1 MKSLNN
7 KMKFKKFSQ
16 NILATTITALCT
28 GLIIS
33 STVQASDID
42 IYQEAKSGDITL
54 MMLFDIS
61 GSMGAPQLIN
71 DREACDIPSYSSG
84 TNSSLSNS
92 GGSET
97 STNGSP
103 IYTRYYCN
111 ASNVRKYS
119 YKREGTS
126 TSNYKYF
133 DCGSDG
139 SFYQNDC
146 INTLSIAPSISGFTP
161 EGTNPTYYYK
171 TVSDK
176 FYDRI
181 TRLKDAMFDLL
192 NGNTVKGIEKVSDDK
207 VIGLSAYSFNGIGR
221 NGFILVP
228 ARRLSDS
235 VTIGGVTKTQRQVL
249 MDAVATKLYA
259 RGGTPTG
266 NAYAEAAA
274 YLMGTKTFNDSELS
288 NFSSTPSTG
297 APVFFTYNN
306 SGTTYY
312 IQCNTWS
319 SAGACTSWP
328 NDNNTQP
335 RNFNFLPLDLSQYST
350 ATCTQNAGGSNRSG
364 TCYYYKGR
372 IVRSDDYSHGF
383 NYSTATK
390 TLDGS
395 SYLKPASLE
404 QTDEVKKCS
413 GQGIYVLTDGAPS
426 NQHNQAKAMKNA
438 LNGATFSCTEQGG
451 DNTNPATN
459 CALAFNQKLLNSNPL
474 GLKIKTAVVGFGG
487 DFNKIDSYDPKK
499 TQAENLDLLGTIN
512 TPTKAAAEWGIKGEG
527 GWYSG
532 SSSEDVVN
540 SVNKFINSLGADI
553 PAVTT
558 GSPTV
563 PRDSLNPSVLQKE
576 AYYPQFQPTPDKTY
590 QLWAGNLK
598 KYNVIEGILRDK
610 SNNKIV
616 DDKGRIIDNYDL
628 WAPAVDSSVKD
639 ADETT
644 YGSTKFALMGG
655 VKSQLKLR
663 TEANTE
669 NRKLLTNRI
678 ANGTGTTAAFGS
690 STTLRQVR
698 VADLTDT
705 TYQNDLNRGYLISLL
720 GYGVDAANP
729 TGINLTTAPE
739 LRQVGAVMHSSPLLV
754 TSKGKITYTN
764 NILGSTNREDYVLF
778 GTTQGLL
785 HVVDAKTGK
794 EKFAFVP
801 NEMVENQKEAF
812 LKHDSTS
819 GGLSKLY
826 YGIDA
831 PWATYTEY
839 AIDSS
844 NNLTVG
850 TGRNS
855 QKGKQIAYGGLRMGG
870 RSYYALDLA
879 DMNNPKLQFQI
890 SPSDKKVYY
899 KGSSKLVPEL
909 QYMGQS
915 WSKPAIAWVKWGK
928 SRKRVMFVG
937 GGYDAGGDDGDARTN
952 GVKGPYA
959 GYESDTYNQTN
970 AKGGGVYMFDADT
983 GDLLWWASKNATTST
998 PSTDSGVIGLNDG
1011 NLKYSVVSEIRT
1023 EDRNA
1028 DGLVDHLY
1036 FGDLGGQLFR
1046 IDLNNNAATLGAFA
1060 KTPRLLLN
1068 LNAAEKSPRFY
1079 EMPGFS
1085 IYDYAGKTFAVISI
1099 GTGNRSQPLKDYTVG
1114 ISGYD
1119 YDAVYNIYDKDVAR
1133 KDLYTATT
1141 FTKTLIKAD
1150 LGEITQANRNDD
1162 TTLVAPYTGSGWFYR
1177 FKSSGSD
1184 AKLQSAKV
1192 FATPI
1197 VLNSRMFVSTFDG
1210 SKPGLSGDCG
1220 AGVKG
1225 ESFLQ
1230 QFCMPYGQCVKATGN
1245 NGGNG
1250 DPQDPECTSPD
1261 GCSTGSGIQTTTV
1274 VDDKKK
1280 CNPAVE
1286 SCQEIPPPQIN
1297 NSNYCIS
1304 TGNRG
1309 ATTIS
1314 GIISAG
1320 SSKICLVPQRWYE
1333 FSGLR

>member
-1 MKSLNN
+1 MGDGEMKRIDN
-7 KMKFKKFSQ
+7 KETLKEFSR
-16 NILATTITALCT
+16 NLLATTITALCT
-28 GLIIS
+28 GLVVS

-42 IYQEAKSGDITL
+42 IYQEAKSGEITL
-54 MMLFDIS
+54 MLMLDIS
-61 GSMGAPQLIN
+61 GSMDTRSISDDYGISSSCKTDTAPGG
-71 DREACDIPSYSSG
+71 YSRNYCSVSA
-84 TNSSLSNS
+84 SS
-92 GGSET
+92 
-97 STNGSP
+97 
-103 IYTRYYCN
+103 
-111 ASNVRKYS
+111 ASAKVKDT
-119 YKREGTS
+119 KTGCTLVGTS
-126 TSNYKYF
+126 YR
-133 DCGSDG
+133 C
-139 SFYQNDC
+139 
-146 INTLSIAPSISGFTP
+146 
-161 EGTNPTYYYK
+161 
-171 TVSDK
+171 
-176 FYDRI
+176 YDRI
-181 TRLKDAMFDLL
+181 SRLKDGVFDLL
-192 NGNTVKGIEKVSDDK
+192 QGNASKGIVQLDDRK
-207 VIGLSAYSFNGIGR
+207 IIGLSTLGVYTNNNYYNTGR
-221 NGFILVP
+221 VLVP
-228 ARRLSDS
+228 ARALGADVGSQKQRDILLSYVKGLS
-235 VTIGGVTKTQRQVL
+235 ASTN
-249 MDAVATKLYA
+249 
-259 RGGTPTG
+259 TPT
-266 NAYAEAAA
+266 ARSYAETVS
-274 YLMGTKTFNDSELS
+274 YLMGTTTASRQRTVSDMPYFRYYEYKSSRNWYSRTQKCSSWNSSYSSCS
-288 NFSSTPSTG
+288 NWADTNESIPTG
-297 APVFFTYNN
+297 DTITSYSCSIGSGYRNQTCYDYTGIIDILNNN
-306 SGTTYY
+306 SGFSYSLDPTK
-312 IQCNTWS
+312 NT
-319 SAGACTSWP
+319 A
-328 NDNNTQP
+328 
-335 RNFNFLPLDLSQYST
+335 
-350 ATCTQNAGGSNRSG
+350 
-364 TCYYYKGR
+364 
-372 IVRSDDYSHGF
+372 
-383 NYSTATK
+383 K
-390 TLDGS
+390 TLYAQPS
-395 SYLKPASLE
+395 SLN
-404 QTDEVKKCS
+404 QTDDIKKCS
-413 GQGIYVLTDGAPS
+413 GQGVYILTDGEPTQDTSSLPLMQGALGLQGQNFTCDNSSYDCLNKLALALLDP
-426 NQHNQAKAMKNA
+426 AK
-438 LNGATFSCTEQGG
+438 
-451 DNTNPATN
+451 NPAN
-459 CALAFNQKLLNSNPL
+459 
-474 GLKIKTAVVGFGG
+474 LKFKTAVVGFGSSFNNVASYSKNLTQEQNIANLG
-487 DFNKIDSYDPKK
+487 DITTNVKR
-499 TQAENLDLLGTIN
+499 
-512 TPTKAAAEWGIKGEG
+512 AAYWGIIGEG

-540 SVNKFINSLGADI
+540 SVNEFISSLGADI

-563 PRDSLNPSVLQKE
+563 PKDSLNPSVLQKE

-610 SNNKIV
+610 NSNKIV

-628 WAPAVDSSVKD
+628 WAPAVDPSVKD

-663 TEANTE
+663 TDATTE

-678 ANGTGTTAAFGS
+678 AKGTGTTATFGN
-690 STTLRQVR
+690 STTLRQVK

-705 TYQNDLNRGYLISLL
+705 TYQNDVNRGYLISLL

-754 TSKGKITYTN
+754 TNKGKITYTN
-764 NILGSTNREDYVLF
+764 NIVDSTNREDYVLF

-812 LKHDSTS
+812 LKYDSTS
-819 GGLSKLY
+819 GGLNKLY

-831 PWATYTEY
+831 PWTTYTEY
-839 AIDSS
+839 VVDSS

-879 DMNNPKLQFQI
+879 DINNPKLLFQI
-890 SPSDKKVYY
+890 SPSDQKVYY
-899 KGSSKLVPEL
+899 NGSSKTVDALK
-909 QYMGQS
+909 YMGQS

-937 GGYDAGGDDGDARTN
+937 GGYDAGGDDGDAHTN
-952 GVKGPYA
+952 GVKGAYA

-970 AKGGGVYMFDADT
+970 AKGGGVYMFDADN
-983 GDLLWWASKNATTST
+983 GDLLWWASKNATTT
-998 PSTDSGVIGLNDG
+998 TSGVIGLNNA

-1046 IDLNNNAATLGAFA
+1046 IDLDNNAATLSAFA

-1085 IYDYAGKTFAVISI
+1085 IYDYAGKTFAAISI
-1099 GTGNRSQPLKDYTVG
+1099 GTGNRSQPLRDYTVG
-1114 ISGYD
+1114 TSGYD
-1119 YDAVYNIYDKDVAR
+1119 YDAVYNIYDKDVTR
-1133 KDLYTATT
+1133 KDLYSATT
-1141 FTKTLIKAD
+1141 FTKTLTKAD

-1162 TTLVAPYTGSGWFYR
+1162 TTLVAPYSGYGWFYR

-1192 FATPI
+1192 FATPL
-1197 VLNSRMFVSTFDG
+1197 VLNSRMFVSIFDG

-1230 QFCMPYGQCVKATGN
+1230 QFCMPYGQCVKATGG

-1250 DPQDPECTSPD
+1250 DQQDPECTSAD

-1274 VDDKKK
+1274 VDNKKT

-1286 SCQEIPPPQIN
+1286 SCSPPPQETN
-1297 NSNYCIS
+1297 NLNYCIS

-1314 GIISAG
+1314 GVISAG
-1320 SSKICLVPQRWYE
+1320 SSRICLVPQRWYE
-1333 FSGLR
+1333 FSALR

>member
-1 MKSLNN
+1 MGEGEMKRLNN
-7 KMKFKKFSQ
+7 KMKFKEFSQ
-16 NILATTITALCT
+16 NLLATTTTAFCT

-42 IYQEAKSGDITL
+42 IYQQAKSGDITL
-54 MMLFDIS
+54 MLMLDIS
-61 GSMGAPQLIN
+61 GSMDTRSISNDYGISNNCTTDTAP
-71 DREACDIPSYSSG
+71 
-84 TNSSLSNS
+84 
-92 GGSET
+92 GG
-97 STNGSP
+97 
-103 IYTRYYCN
+103 YTRNYCSIS
-111 ASNVRKYS
+111 ASSASATVKNTKTGCTLV
-119 YKREGTS
+119 GTS
-126 TSNYKYF
+126 YR
-133 DCGSDG
+133 C
-139 SFYQNDC
+139 
-146 INTLSIAPSISGFTP
+146 
-161 EGTNPTYYYK
+161 
-171 TVSDK
+171 
-176 FYDRI
+176 YDRI
-181 TRLKDAMFDLL
+181 SRLKDGVFDLL
-192 NGNTVKGIEKVSDDK
+192 QGNTTKGITKLDDRK
-207 VIGLSAYSFNGIGR
+207 IIGLSTLGVYTSRYYDTGR
-221 NGFILVP
+221 VLVP
-228 ARRLSDS
+228 ARALGVDVGSQKQRDILLSYVKGLS
-235 VTIGGVTKTQRQVL
+235 ASTN
-249 MDAVATKLYA
+249 
-259 RGGTPTG
+259 TPT
-266 NAYAEAAA
+266 ARSYAETVS
-274 YLMGTKTFNDSELS
+274 YLMGTTTASRQRTVADMPYYRSYEYRSKTTNPWVQYVSKCTAWNTS
-288 NFSSTPSTG
+288 YST
-297 APVFFTYNN
+297 
-306 SGTTYY
+306 
-312 IQCNTWS
+312 CNTWS
-319 SAGACTSWP
+319 SFSSAESLPELNDSINSSACAISTS
-328 NDNNTQP
+328 
-335 RNFNFLPLDLSQYST
+335 
-350 ATCTQNAGGSNRSG
+350 
-364 TCYYYKGR
+364 
-372 IVRSDDYSHGF
+372 
-383 NYSTATK
+383 
-390 TLDGS
+390 GS
-395 SYLKPASLE
+395 SYQNKTCYNYTGVIDIANSNSGFTYSTTDTKNVDQTLYSSPASLTQE
-404 QTDEVKKCS
+404 EDIKKCS
-413 GQGIYVLTDGAPS
+413 GQGVYVLTDGDPS
-426 NQHNQAKAMKNA
+426 EDTNSLPLMQGA
-438 LNGATFSCTEQGG
+438 LGLQGQNFTC
-451 DNTNPATN
+451 DNSSYDCLNKLALVLLDPTKNPAN
-459 CALAFNQKLLNSNPL
+459 IKF
-474 GLKIKTAVVGFGG
+474 KTAVVGFGSS
-487 DFNKIDSYDPKK
+487 FNNVASFSKNL
-499 TQAENLDLLGTIN
+499 TQEQNIANLGTIDTN
-512 TPTKAAAEWGIKGEG
+512 VKRAAYWGIIGEG

-532 SSSEDVVN
+532 ASSQDVVD
-540 SVNKFINSLGADI
+540 SVNEFISSLSADI

-563 PRDSLNPSVLQKE
+563 PKDSLNPSVLQKE

-598 KYNVIEGILRDK
+598 KYNVIEGVLRDK
-610 SNNKIV
+610 GSNKIV
-616 DDKGRIIDNYDL
+616 DNKGRIIDNYDL
-628 WAPAVDSSVKD
+628 WAPAVDASVKD

-678 ANGTGTTAAFGS
+678 ANGTGATATFGS

-698 VADLTDT
+698 VTDLTDT
-705 TYQNDLNRGYLISLL
+705 TYKNDSNRGYLISLL

-729 TGINLTTAPE
+729 TAINLTTAPE

-754 TSKGKITYTN
+754 TNKGKITYTN

-785 HVVDAKTGK
+785 HAVDAKTGK

-812 LKHDSTS
+812 LKYDSTT
-819 GGLSKLY
+819 GGLNKLY

-831 PWATYTEY
+831 PWTTYTEY
-839 AIDSS
+839 VVDSS

-850 TGRNS
+850 TGRNL

-879 DMNNPKLQFQI
+879 DMNNPKLLFQI
-890 SPSDKKVYY
+890 SPSDQKVYY
-899 KGSSKLVPEL
+899 NGSSKSVPAL

-983 GDLLWWASKNATTST
+983 GDLLWWASKNATTT
-998 PSTDSGVIGLNDG
+998 TSGVIGLNDA

-1046 IDLNNNAATLGAFA
+1046 IDLDNNAATLGAFA
-1060 KTPRLLLN
+1060 KTPRLLLS

-1085 IYDYAGKTFAVISI
+1085 IYDYAGKTFAAISI

-1114 ISGYD
+1114 TSGYD
-1119 YDAVYNIYDKDVAR
+1119 YDAVYNIYDKDVTR

-1141 FTKTLIKAD
+1141 FTKTLTKAD
-1150 LGEITQANRNDD
+1150 LGEITQTNRNDA
-1162 TTLVAPYTGSGWFYR
+1162 TTLVAPYTSYGWFYR
-1177 FKSSGSD
+1177 FKSSGSA

-1197 VLNSRMFVSTFDG
+1197 ILNSRMFVSTFDG

-1245 NGGNG
+1245 NGGGSG

-1261 GCSTGSGIQTTTV
+1261 GCSTGSGIQLTTV
-1274 VDDKKK
+1274 VDDKK

-1286 SCQEIPPPQIN
+1286 KCDEDKPDPDPTK
-1297 NSNYCIS
+1297 NYCIS

-1314 GIISAG
+1314 GIIPAG

>member
-1 MKSLNN
+1 MGEGEMKRLNN
-7 KMKFKKFSQ
+7 RMKFKEFSQ
-16 NILATTITALCT
+16 NLLATTITTLCT

-33 STVQASDID
+33 SAVQASDID
-42 IYQEAKSGDITL
+42 IYQQAKSGEITL
-54 MMLFDIS
+54 MLMLDIS
-61 GSMGAPQLIN
+61 GSMDTRSIDDDYGISNNCNTDTAP
-71 DREACDIPSYSSG
+71 
-84 TNSSLSNS
+84 
-92 GGSET
+92 GG
-97 STNGSP
+97 
-103 IYTRYYCN
+103 YTRNYCSVS
-111 ASNVRKYS
+111 ASSASAKVKNSKTGCTLV
-119 YKREGTS
+119 GTS
-126 TSNYKYF
+126 YR
-133 DCGSDG
+133 C
-139 SFYQNDC
+139 
-146 INTLSIAPSISGFTP
+146 
-161 EGTNPTYYYK
+161 
-171 TVSDK
+171 
-176 FYDRI
+176 YDRI
-181 TRLKDAMFDLL
+181 SRLKDGVFDLL
-192 NGNTVKGIEKVSDDK
+192 QGNTTKGITRLDDQK
-207 VIGLSAYSFNGIGR
+207 IIGLSTLGVRTNNGYANTGR
-221 NGFILVP
+221 VLVP
-228 ARRLSDS
+228 ARKLGDTYS
-235 VTIGGVTKTQRQVL
+235 GQTQRQILIDYVKGL
-249 MDAVATKLYA
+249 TAYTN
-259 RGGTPTG
+259 TPT
-266 NAYAEAAA
+266 ARSYAETVS
-274 YLMGTKTFNDSELS
+274 YLMGTTTASRQRTVSDMPYFRYYEYKS
-288 NFSSTPSTG
+288 NGNWYSRTQKCSSWNSSYSSCSNWDNTNESIPTG
-297 APVFFTYNN
+297 DTITSYNCTISGATSSSYRAQTCYDYSGIIDILNSN
-306 SGTTYY
+306 SGFSYSLDPTK
-312 IQCNTWS
+312 NT
-319 SAGACTSWP
+319 
-328 NDNNTQP
+328 D
-335 RNFNFLPLDLSQYST
+335 
-350 ATCTQNAGGSNRSG
+350 
-364 TCYYYKGR
+364 
-372 IVRSDDYSHGF
+372 
-383 NYSTATK
+383 K
-390 TLDGS
+390 TLYS
-395 SYLKPASLE
+395 APASLNQE
-404 QTDEVKKCS
+404 DEIKKCS
-413 GQGIYVLTDGAPS
+413 GQGVYILTDGEPTQDTGSLPLMQGALG
-426 NQHNQAKAMKNA
+426 AKGQNFTCEDSGSYDCLNKLA
-438 LNGATFSCTEQGG
+438 LALLDPTK
-451 DNTNPATN
+451 NPAN
-459 CALAFNQKLLNSNPL
+459 
-474 GLKIKTAVVGFGG
+474 LKFKTAVVGFGSS
-487 DFNKIDSYDPKK
+487 FNNVASYSKNLTQEQNIANLGAIDTNVKR
-499 TQAENLDLLGTIN
+499 
-512 TPTKAAAEWGIKGEG
+512 AAYWGIIGEG

-540 SVNKFINSLGADI
+540 SVNEFISSLGADI

-563 PRDSLNPSVLQKE
+563 PKDSLNPSVLQKE

-598 KYNVIEGILRDK
+598 KYNVIEGVLRDK
-610 SNNKIV
+610 SGNKIV

-628 WAPAVDSSVKD
+628 WAPAVDPGVKD

-663 TEANTE
+663 TDANTE

-678 ANGTGTTAAFGS
+678 AKVTGTTTTFGN
-690 STTLRQVR
+690 STTLRQVK

-705 TYQNDLNRGYLISLL
+705 TYQNDSNRGYLISLL

-729 TGINLTTAPE
+729 TAINLTTAPE

-754 TSKGKITYTN
+754 TNKGKITYTN
-764 NILGSTNREDYVLF
+764 NIVDSTNREDYVLF

-812 LKHDSTS
+812 LKYDSTT

-831 PWATYTEY
+831 PWTTYTEY
-839 AIDSS
+839 VVDSS

-850 TGRNS
+850 TGRNL

-879 DMNNPKLQFQI
+879 DMNNPKLLFQI
-890 SPSDKKVYY
+890 SPSDQKVYY
-899 KGSSKLVPEL
+899 NGSSKSVPAL

-983 GDLLWWASKNATTST
+983 GDLLWWASKNATTT
-998 PSTDSGVIGLNDG
+998 TSGVIGLNDA

-1046 IDLNNNAATLGAFA
+1046 IDLDNNAATLGAFA
-1060 KTPRLLLN
+1060 KTPRLLLS

-1114 ISGYD
+1114 TSGYD
-1119 YDAVYNIYDKDVAR
+1119 YDAVYNIYDKDVTR

-1141 FTKTLIKAD
+1141 FTKTLTKAD

-1162 TTLVAPYTGSGWFYR
+1162 TTLVAPYTGNGWFYR
-1177 FKSSGSD
+1177 FKSSGSA

-1230 QFCMPYGQCVKATGN
+1230 QFCMPYGQCAKATGN
-1245 NGGNG
+1245 NGGNE
-1250 DPQDPECTSPD
+1250 DPPSDPECTSPD
-1261 GCSTGSGIQTTTV
+1261 GCSTGSGIQLTTV
-1274 VDDKKK
+1274 VDDK

-1286 SCQEIPPPQIN
+1286 KCDETKPDPDPTK
-1297 NSNYCIS
+1297 NYCIS

>member
-1 MKSLNN
+1 MGEGEMKSLNN
-7 KMKFKKFSQ
+7 KMKFKKFNQ
-16 NILATTITALCT
+16 NVLATTITALCT

-42 IYQEAKSGDITL
+42 IYQQAKSGTISL
-54 MMLFDIS
+54 MMMLDVS
-61 GSMGAPQLIN
+61 GSMGYPQLVGSSS
-71 DREACDIPSYSSG
+71 ACDVPSG
-84 TNSSLSNS
+84 ATIKDNSSEN
-92 GGSET
+92 
-97 STNGSP
+97 STNGTP
-103 IYTRYYCN
+103 TYKRYYCN
-111 ASNVRKYS
+111 VIDTKTYKYRSYVSSRKTYYQACTNNAISTSSCSWGSATTSNPSLSGLSNESSNSYTYYFEGMTRKY
-119 YKREGTS
+119 
-126 TSNYKYF
+126 
-133 DCGSDG
+133 
-139 SFYQNDC
+139 
-146 INTLSIAPSISGFTP
+146 
-161 EGTNPTYYYK
+161 
-171 TVSDK
+171 
-176 FYDRI
+176 YDRI
-181 TRLKDAMFDLL
+181 TRLKDGMFDLL
-192 NGNTVKGIEKVSDDK
+192 YGNTTKGIARIADDK
-207 VIGLSAYSFNGIGR
+207 VIGLSTFSRPTSFNSSGEPSTADNVSGQIR
-221 NGFILVP
+221 IP
-228 ARRLSDS
+228 ARRLDAVIS
-235 VTIGGVTKTQRQVL
+235 GVTQRQIL
-249 MDAVATKLYA
+249 LNEIAKLGA
-259 RGGTPTG
+259 RGGTPTA
-266 NAYAEAAA
+266 NAYADTAA
-274 YLMGTKTFNDSELS
+274 YLFGTTTGGTERGIIGYTTTTNTTRFYPCVTPTPTGGCDSY
-288 NFSSTPSTG
+288 SSTYTTLPSYDARVQSNG
-297 APVFFTYNN
+297 
-306 SGTTYY
+306 YY
-312 IQCNTWS
+312 
-319 SAGACTSWP
+319 
-328 NDNNTQP
+328 
-335 RNFNFLPLDLSQYST
+335 
-350 ATCTQNAGGSNRSG
+350 
-364 TCYYYKGR
+364 YYYKNNIANSSVSGFY
-372 IVRSDDYSHGF
+372 YSYDETK
-383 NYSTATK
+383 NAAK
-390 TLDGS
+390 TLYD
-395 SYLKPASLE
+395 KPNSLI
-404 QTDEVKKCS
+404 QADEIKKCS
-413 GQGIYVLTDGAPS
+413 GQGIYVLTDGQPNNNDS
-426 NQHNQAKAMKNA
+426 TKSLMQTA
-438 LNGATFSCTEQGG
+438 LTSTYQSTLSCTDSDSGWECMHNFVQ
-451 DNTNPATN
+451 N
-459 CALAFNQKLLNSNPL
+459 LLNPSKNPL
-474 GLKIKTAVVGFGG
+474 GLKIKTAVVGFGQ
-487 DFNKIDSYDPKK
+487 DFNGVTSYDKNK
-499 TQAENLDLLGTIN
+499 TQEQNIAALGTID
-512 TPTKAAAEWGIKGEG
+512 TDVKKAAYWGIVGEG

-532 SSSEDVVN
+532 SESEDVVN
-540 SVNKFINSLGADI
+540 SVNDFISSLGSTI

-563 PRDSLNPSVLQKE
+563 PKDSLNPSVLQKE

-598 KYNVIEGILRDK
+598 KYNVVEGILRDK

-628 WAPAVDSSVKD
+628 WAPAVDPGFKD

-678 ANGTGTTAAFGS
+678 ANGTGTAAIFVN
-690 STTLRQVR
+690 STTLRQVK
-698 VADLTDT
+698 VTDLTDT

-754 TSKGKITYTN
+754 TNKGKITYTN

-801 NEMVENQKEAF
+801 NEMVENQKDAF
-812 LKHDSTS
+812 LKYDSTS

-890 SPSDKKVYY
+890 SPSDQKVYY
-899 KGSSKLVPEL
+899 NGSSKTVPAL

-983 GDLLWWASKNATTST
+983 GDLLWWASKNATTTT
-998 PSTDSGVIGLNDG
+998 PSTDSGLIGLNDG

-1046 IDLNNNAATLGAFA
+1046 IDLNNNATTLGAFA

-1068 LNAAEKSPRFY
+1068 LNAAAKSPRFY
-1079 EMPGFS
+1079 DMPGFS
-1085 IYDYAGKTFAVISI
+1085 IYDYAGKTFAAISI

-1114 ISGYD
+1114 TSGYD
-1119 YDAVYNIYDKDVAR
+1119 YDAVYNIYDKDVTR

-1141 FTKTLIKAD
+1141 FTKTLTKAD
-1150 LGEITQANRNDD
+1150 LGEITQDNRNDD
-1162 TTLVAPYTGSGWFYR
+1162 TTPVAPYTANGWFYR
-1177 FKSSGSD
+1177 FKSSGSA

-1230 QFCMPYGQCVKATGN
+1230 QFCMPYGQCVKATG
-1245 NGGNG
+1245 GNG
-1250 DPQDPECTSPD
+1250 NGNEDPPPSDPECTSPD
-1261 GCSTGSGIQTTTV
+1261 GCSTGPGIQTTTV

>member
-1 MKSLNN
+1 MGEGEMKRLNN
-7 KMKFKKFSQ
+7 KMKFKRFSQ
-16 NILATTITALCT
+16 NVLAATITALCT
-28 GLIIS
+28 GFIIS
-33 STVQASDID
+33 SAVQASDID

-54 MMLFDIS
+54 MLMLDIS
-61 GSMGAPQLIN
+61 GSMDTRSISDDYGISSSCNTDTAP
-71 DREACDIPSYSSG
+71 
-84 TNSSLSNS
+84 
-92 GGSET
+92 GG
-97 STNGSP
+97 
-103 IYTRYYCN
+103 YTRNYCAVS
-111 ASNVRKYS
+111 ASSASAKVKNTKTGCTLV
-119 YKREGTS
+119 GTS
-126 TSNYKYF
+126 YR
-133 DCGSDG
+133 C
-139 SFYQNDC
+139 
-146 INTLSIAPSISGFTP
+146 
-161 EGTNPTYYYK
+161 
-171 TVSDK
+171 
-176 FYDRI
+176 YDRI
-181 TRLKDAMFDLL
+181 SRLKDGVFDLL
-192 NGNTVKGIEKVSDDK
+192 QGNTTKGIAPLDDRK
-207 VIGLSAYSFNGIGR
+207 IIGLSTLGVYANNNYYNTGR
-221 NGFILVP
+221 VLVP
-228 ARRLSDS
+228 AQALGANVGSQKQRDVLLSYVKGLS
-235 VTIGGVTKTQRQVL
+235 ASTN
-249 MDAVATKLYA
+249 
-259 RGGTPTG
+259 TPT
-266 NAYAEAAA
+266 ARSYAETIS
-274 YLMGTKTFNDSELS
+274 YLMGTTTASRQRTVSDMPYYRSYEYRSKTTNSWVQYVSKCTAWNSSYSTCSTWSSFSSAESLPELNDSI
-288 NFSSTPSTG
+288 NSSACTISTSG
-297 APVFFTYNN
+297 NYYQNKTCYNYTGIIDILNNN
-306 SGTTYY
+306 SGFSYSLDPTK
-312 IQCNTWS
+312 NTDRTLYVKPS
-319 SAGACTSWP
+319 SL
-328 NDNNTQP
+328 N
-335 RNFNFLPLDLSQYST
+335 
-350 ATCTQNAGGSNRSG
+350 
-364 TCYYYKGR
+364 
-372 IVRSDDYSHGF
+372 
-383 NYSTATK
+383 
-390 TLDGS
+390 
-395 SYLKPASLE
+395 
-404 QTDEVKKCS
+404 QTDDIKKCS
-413 GQGIYVLTDGAPS
+413 GQGVYILTDGEPTQDTSSLPLMQGALG
-426 NQHNQAKAMKNA
+426 AKGQNFTCDDSGSWDCLNKLSLA
-438 LNGATFSCTEQGG
+438 LL
-451 DNTNPATN
+451 DP
-459 CALAFNQKLLNSNPL
+459 NSNPAN
-474 GLKIKTAVVGFGG
+474 LKFKTAVVGFGSS
-487 DFNKIDSYDPKK
+487 FNDVASFSKNL
-499 TQAENLDLLGTIN
+499 TQEQNIANLGTIN
-512 TPTKAAAEWGIKGEG
+512 TNVKRAAYWGIIGEG

-532 SSSEDVVN
+532 SSSQDVVE
-540 SVNKFINSLGADI
+540 SVNEFISSLSADI

-563 PRDSLNPSVLQKE
+563 PKDSLNPSVLQKE

-598 KYNVIEGILRDK
+598 KYNVIEGVLRDK
-610 SNNKIV
+610 SGNKVV
-616 DDKGRIIDNYDL
+616 DNKGRIIDNYDL
-628 WAPAVDSSVKD
+628 WAPAVDPSVKD

-678 ANGTGTTAAFGS
+678 ANGTGTAATFVN
-690 STTLRQVR
+690 STTLRQVK
-698 VADLTDT
+698 VSDLTDI
-705 TYQNDLNRGYLISLL
+705 TYQNDSNRGYLISLL

-754 TSKGKITYTN
+754 TNKGKITYTN
-764 NILGSTNREDYVLF
+764 NVLGSTNREDYVLF

-812 LKHDSTS
+812 LKYDSTT

-831 PWATYTEY
+831 PWTTYTEY
-839 AIDSS
+839 VVDSS

-850 TGRNS
+850 TGRNL

-879 DMNNPKLQFQI
+879 DMNNPKLLFQI
-890 SPSDKKVYY
+890 SPSDQKVYY
-899 KGSSKLVPEL
+899 NGSSKSVPAL

-983 GDLLWWASKNATTST
+983 GDLLWWASKNATTT
-998 PSTDSGVIGLNDG
+998 TSGVIGLNDA

-1046 IDLNNNAATLGAFA
+1046 IDLDNNAATLGAFA
-1060 KTPRLLLN
+1060 KTPRLLLT
-1068 LNAAEKSPRFY
+1068 LNAAAKSPRFY
-1079 EMPGFS
+1079 EMPSFS
-1085 IYDYAGKTFAVISI
+1085 IYDYAGKTFAAISI

-1114 ISGYD
+1114 TSGYD
-1119 YDAVYNIYDKDVAR
+1119 YDAVYNIYDKDVTR

-1141 FTKTLIKAD
+1141 FTKTLTKAD

-1162 TTLVAPYTGSGWFYR
+1162 TTLVAPYTGNGWFYR
-1177 FKSSGSD
+1177 FKSSGSA

-1230 QFCMPYGQCVKATGN
+1230 QFCMPYGQCAKATGN
-1245 NGGNG
+1245 NGGGNE
-1250 DPQDPECTSPD
+1250 DPPSDPECTSPD
-1261 GCSTGSGIQTTTV
+1261 GCSTGSGIQLTTV
-1274 VDDKKK
+1274 VDDK

-1286 SCQEIPPPQIN
+1286 KCDETKPDPDPTK
-1297 NSNYCIS
+1297 NYCIS

>member
-1 MKSLNN
+1 MGEGEMKRLNN
-7 KMKFKKFSQ
+7 KMKFKEFGQ
-16 NILATTITALCT
+16 NLLATTTTAFCT

-42 IYQEAKSGDITL
+42 IYQQAKSGTVSL
-54 MMLFDIS
+54 MMMLDVS
-61 GSMGAPQLIN
+61 GSMGYPQLVGSSS
-71 DREACDIPSYSSG
+71 ACDVPSG
-84 TNSSLSNS
+84 ATIKDNSSEN
-92 GGSET
+92 
-97 STNGSP
+97 STNGTP
-103 IYTRYYCN
+103 IYKRYYCN
-111 ASNVRKYS
+111 VIDTKTYKYRSYRSNNKTYYQACTNNAISASSCSWGSATTSTPSLSGLSNESSGTYTYYFEGMTRKY
-119 YKREGTS
+119 
-126 TSNYKYF
+126 
-133 DCGSDG
+133 
-139 SFYQNDC
+139 
-146 INTLSIAPSISGFTP
+146 
-161 EGTNPTYYYK
+161 
-171 TVSDK
+171 
-176 FYDRI
+176 YDRI
-181 TRLKDAMFDLL
+181 TRLKDGMFDLL
-192 NGNTVKGIEKVSDDK
+192 YGNTTKGIARIADDK
-207 VIGLSAYSFNGIGR
+207 VIGLSTFSRPTSFNSSGEPATADNVSGQVRI
-221 NGFILVP
+221 P
-228 ARRLSDS
+228 ARRLDA
-235 VTIGGVTKTQRQVL
+235 VVNGVTQRQIL
-249 MDAVATKLYA
+249 LNEIAKLGA
-259 RGGTPTG
+259 RGGTPTAH
-266 NAYAEAAA
+266 AYADTAA
-274 YLMGTKTFNDSELS
+274 YLF
-288 NFSSTPSTG
+288 
-297 APVFFTYNN
+297 
-306 SGTTYY
+306 GTTTGGTERGIIGYTTTGNTSRFY
-312 IQCNTWS
+312 PCIDPTPTGGCNSYS
-319 SAGACTSWP
+319 SSYTA
-328 NDNNTQP
+328 
-335 RNFNFLPLDLSQYST
+335 LPGYDYRTGDSY
-350 ATCTQNAGGSNRSG
+350 NY
-364 TCYYYKGR
+364 YYYKNNIANSSSSGFY
-372 IVRSDDYSHGF
+372 YSYDETK
-383 NYSTATK
+383 NAAK
-390 TLDGS
+390 TLYD
-395 SYLKPASLE
+395 KPASLI
-404 QTDEVKKCS
+404 QADEIKKCS
-413 GQGIYVLTDGAPS
+413 GQGIYVLTDGQPNNNGSAQS
-426 NQHNQAKAMKNA
+426 LMQTA
-438 LNGATFSCTEQGG
+438 LTSTYQSTLSCTDSDSGW
-451 DNTNPATN
+451 N
-459 CALAFNQKLLNSNPL
+459 CMHNFVQNLLNPSKNPL
-474 GLKIKTAVVGFGG
+474 GLKIKTAVVGFGK
-487 DFNKIDSYDPKK
+487 DFNGVTSYDKNK
-499 TQAENLDLLGTIN
+499 TQEQNIAALGTID
-512 TPTKAAAEWGIKGEG
+512 TDVKKAAYWGIVGEG

-532 SSSEDVVN
+532 SESEDVVN
-540 SVNKFINSLGADI
+540 SVNEFISSLGSTI

-563 PRDSLNPSVLQKE
+563 PKDSLNPSVLQKE

-598 KYNVIEGILRDK
+598 KYNVIEGVLRDK
-610 SNNKIV
+610 SGNKIV

-628 WAPAVDSSVKD
+628 WAPAVDPSVKD

-663 TEANTE
+663 TDANTE

-678 ANGTGTTAAFGS
+678 ADGTGTAAIFVN
-690 STTLRQVR
+690 STTLRQVK
-698 VADLTDT
+698 VSDLTDT
-705 TYQNDLNRGYLISLL
+705 TYQNDSNRGYLISLL

-729 TGINLTTAPE
+729 TGINLTTASE

-754 TSKGKITYTN
+754 TNKGKITYTN
-764 NILGSTNREDYVLF
+764 NILDSTNREDYVLF

-785 HVVDAKTGK
+785 HAVDAKTGK

-812 LKHDSTS
+812 LKSDSTT

-831 PWATYTEY
+831 PWTTYTEY
-839 AIDSS
+839 VVDSS

-890 SPSDKKVYY
+890 SPSDQKVYY
-899 KGSSKLVPEL
+899 NGSSKTFNAL

-998 PSTDSGVIGLNDG
+998 SSTDSGVIALNDD

-1046 IDLNNNAATLGAFA
+1046 IDLDNNAATLGAFA
-1060 KTPRLLLN
+1060 KTPRLLLS

-1079 EMPGFS
+1079 DMPGFS
-1085 IYDYAGKTFAVISI
+1085 IYDYAGKTFAAISI

-1114 ISGYD
+1114 TSGYD
-1119 YDAVYNIYDKDVAR
+1119 YDAVYNIYDKDVTR

-1141 FTKTLIKAD
+1141 FTKILTKAD
-1150 LGEITQANRNDD
+1150 LGEITQINRNDA
-1162 TTLVAPYTGSGWFYR
+1162 TTLVAPYTSYGWFYR
-1177 FKSSGSD
+1177 FKSSGSA

-1197 VLNSRMFVSTFDG
+1197 ILNSRMFVSTFDG

-1230 QFCMPYGQCVKATGN
+1230 QFCMPYGQCVKATGGD
-1245 NGGNG
+1245 GGG
-1250 DPQDPECTSPD
+1250 DVDPPPPECTSPD
-1261 GCSTGSGIQTTTV
+1261 GCTTGPGIQTTTV
-1274 VDDKKK
+1274 VNNK
-1280 CNPAVE
+1280 CNPVVE
-1286 SCQEIPPPQIN
+1286 KCDEDKPVPDPTK
-1297 NSNYCIS
+1297 NYCIS

-1333 FSGLR
+1333 YSGLR

>member
-1 MKSLNN
+1 MGEGEMKRLNN
-7 KMKFKKFSQ
+7 RMKFKEFSQ
-16 NILATTITALCT
+16 NLLATTITTLCT

-33 STVQASDID
+33 SAVQASDID

-54 MMLFDIS
+54 MLMLDIS
-61 GSMGAPQLIN
+61 GSMDTRSISDDYGISSSCNTDTAP
-71 DREACDIPSYSSG
+71 
-84 TNSSLSNS
+84 
-92 GGSET
+92 GG
-97 STNGSP
+97 
-103 IYTRYYCN
+103 YTRNYCAVS
-111 ASNVRKYS
+111 ASSASAKVKNTKTGCTLV
-119 YKREGTS
+119 GTS
-126 TSNYKYF
+126 YR
-133 DCGSDG
+133 C
-139 SFYQNDC
+139 
-146 INTLSIAPSISGFTP
+146 
-161 EGTNPTYYYK
+161 
-171 TVSDK
+171 
-176 FYDRI
+176 YDRI
-181 TRLKDAMFDLL
+181 SRLKDGVFDLL
-192 NGNTVKGIEKVSDDK
+192 QGNTTKGIAPLDDRK
-207 VIGLSAYSFNGIGR
+207 IIGLSTLGVYANNNYYNTGR
-221 NGFILVP
+221 VLVP
-228 ARRLSDS
+228 AQALGANVGSQKQRDVLLSYVKGLS
-235 VTIGGVTKTQRQVL
+235 ASTN
-249 MDAVATKLYA
+249 
-259 RGGTPTG
+259 TPT
-266 NAYAEAAA
+266 ARSYAETIS
-274 YLMGTKTFNDSELS
+274 YLMGTTTASRQRTVSDMPYYRSYEYRSKTTNSWVQYVSKCTAWNSSYSTCSTWSSFSSAESLPELNDSI
-288 NFSSTPSTG
+288 NSSACTISTSG
-297 APVFFTYNN
+297 NYYQNKTCYNYTGIIDILNNN
-306 SGTTYY
+306 SGFSYSLDPTK
-312 IQCNTWS
+312 NTDRTLYVKPS
-319 SAGACTSWP
+319 SL
-328 NDNNTQP
+328 N
-335 RNFNFLPLDLSQYST
+335 
-350 ATCTQNAGGSNRSG
+350 
-364 TCYYYKGR
+364 
-372 IVRSDDYSHGF
+372 
-383 NYSTATK
+383 
-390 TLDGS
+390 
-395 SYLKPASLE
+395 
-404 QTDEVKKCS
+404 QTDDIKKCS
-413 GQGIYVLTDGAPS
+413 GQGVYILTDGEPTQDTSSLPLMQGALG
-426 NQHNQAKAMKNA
+426 AKGQNFTCDDSGSWDCLNKLSLA
-438 LNGATFSCTEQGG
+438 LL
-451 DNTNPATN
+451 DP
-459 CALAFNQKLLNSNPL
+459 NSNPAN
-474 GLKIKTAVVGFGG
+474 LKFKTAVVGFGSS
-487 DFNKIDSYDPKK
+487 FNDVASFSKNL
-499 TQAENLDLLGTIN
+499 TQEQNIANLGTIN
-512 TPTKAAAEWGIKGEG
+512 TNVKRAAYWGIIGEG

-532 SSSEDVVN
+532 SSSQDVVE
-540 SVNKFINSLGADI
+540 SVNEFISSLSADI

-563 PRDSLNPSVLQKE
+563 PKDSLNPSVLQKE

-598 KYNVIEGILRDK
+598 KYNVIEGVLRDK
-610 SNNKIV
+610 SGNKVV
-616 DDKGRIIDNYDL
+616 DNKGRIIDNYDL
-628 WAPAVDSSVKD
+628 WAPAVDPSVKD

-678 ANGTGTTAAFGS
+678 ANGTGTAATFVN
-690 STTLRQVR
+690 STTLRQVK
-698 VADLTDT
+698 VSDLTDI
-705 TYQNDLNRGYLISLL
+705 TYQNDSNRGYLISLL

-754 TSKGKITYTN
+754 TNKGKITYTN
-764 NILGSTNREDYVLF
+764 NVLGSTNREDYVLF

-812 LKHDSTS
+812 LKYDSTT

-831 PWATYTEY
+831 PWTTYTEY
-839 AIDSS
+839 VVDSS

-850 TGRNS
+850 TGRNL

-879 DMNNPKLQFQI
+879 DMNNPKLLFQI
-890 SPSDKKVYY
+890 SPSDQKVYY
-899 KGSSKLVPEL
+899 NGSSKSVPAL

-983 GDLLWWASKNATTST
+983 GDLLWWASKNATTT
-998 PSTDSGVIGLNDG
+998 TSGVIGLNDA

-1046 IDLNNNAATLGAFA
+1046 IDLDNNAATLGAFA
-1060 KTPRLLLN
+1060 KTPRLLLT
-1068 LNAAEKSPRFY
+1068 LNAAAKSPRFY
-1079 EMPGFS
+1079 EMPSFS
-1085 IYDYAGKTFAVISI
+1085 IYDYAGKTFAAISI

-1114 ISGYD
+1114 TSGYD
-1119 YDAVYNIYDKDVAR
+1119 YDAVYNIYDKDVTR

-1141 FTKTLIKAD
+1141 FTKTLTKAD
-1150 LGEITQANRNDD
+1150 LGEITQTNRNDD
-1162 TTLVAPYTGSGWFYR
+1162 TTLVAPYTGNGWFYR
-1177 FKSSGSD
+1177 FKSSGSA

-1230 QFCMPYGQCVKATGN
+1230 QFCMPYGQCAKATGN
-1245 NGGNG
+1245 NGGGNE
-1250 DPQDPECTSPD
+1250 DPPSDPECTSPD
-1261 GCSTGSGIQTTTV
+1261 GCSTGSGIQLTTV
-1274 VDDKKK
+1274 VDDK

-1286 SCQEIPPPQIN
+1286 KCDETKPDPDPTK
-1297 NSNYCIS
+1297 NYCIS